1 MAYLPQLLL
10 GWSIILVAVASPGP
24 AVALILGVGAS
35 RGRAPAM
42 ALVAGIGLSSFLWAT
57 LTALGLAA
65 LFAAYAELI
74 LVARI
79 AGALFMAYLA
89 YTAFKTALAP
99 PELTP
104 KDLPA
109 KFLRAYAL
117 SGFIM
122 QVSNPKAIFFW
133 LAVASVGG
141 VGDAPAG
148 IVALFILG
156 CVVLS
161 VTGHGLYA
169 LLLSSAPVRA
179 GYAKARRWI
188 EASLGSLFAFF
199 AFKLATERG

>member
-1 MAYLPQLLL
+1 M
-10 GWSIILVAVASPGP
+10 AVASPGP

-42 ALVAGIGLSSFLWAT
+42 ALVAGIGLSSLLWAT

-65 LFAAYAELI
+65 LFATYAELI

-89 YTAFKTALAP
+89 YKAFKTALAP

-104 KDLPA
+104 KEMPA
-109 KFLRAYAL
+109 KSLHPYAL

-156 CVVLS
+156 CVTLS
-161 VTGHGLYA
+161 VGGHGLYA